1 LITNNKNSLGN
12 KVVLGI
18 KTIFDDLTNKII
30 NKELKKFTVGS
41 TSALFYVFKTDGSFD
56 IVEFIPG
63 ENNTESFYDTY
74 HNHFYNTEFD
84 FSIKICDMLYLNNI
98 QQVNQFY
105 SSNFITKESVEDSIK
120 NIYVQ
125 QLNDLDNKNFVDIAI
140 HFYSNG
146 NVVTIL
152 TSDEFKKSRFSK

>member
-1 LITNNKNSLGN
+1 MISEDKNSLES
-12 KVVLGI
+12 KVVLAI
-18 KTIFDDLTNKII
+18 KTVFDDLTNKII

-63 ENNTESFYDTY
+63 ENNTESFYDAY

-84 FSIKICDMLYLNNI
+84 FSIKICDRLYLNNI

-120 NIYVQ
+120 NIYAQ
-125 QLNDLDNKNFVDIAI
+125 QLNDLDNKNFVDVAS

-152 TSDEFKKSRFSK
+152 TSEEFKKSRFSK

>member
-1 LITNNKNSLGN
+1 MITNNKNSLGN

-41 TSALFYVFKTDGSFD
+41 TSALFYIFKTDGSFD
-56 IVEFIPG
+56 IIEFIPG
-63 ENNTESFYDTY
+63 EHRAESFYDTY
-74 HNHFYNTEFD
+74 HNHFCNSEFD

-98 QQVNQFY
+98 QQLNKFY
-105 SSNFITKESVEDSIK
+105 STNSLTKDLIKESIK
-120 NIYVQ
+120 DICAQ
-125 QLNDLDNKNFVDIAI
+125 QLNNLDDKNYTDTAS

-146 NVVTIL
+146 NVVTIM
-152 TSDEFKKSRFSK
+152 TSEEFKKSRFSK

>member
-1 LITNNKNSLGN
+1 MENRA
-12 KVVLGI
+12 VLGI

-63 ENNTESFYDTY
+63 ENNTESFYDAY
-74 HNHFYNTEFD
+74 HNLFYNSQFD
-84 FSIKICDMLYLNNI
+84 FSIKICDRLYLNNI

-120 NIYVQ
+120 NIYAQ
-125 QLNDLDNKNFVDIAI
+125 QLNDLDNKNFVDVAT

-152 TSDEFKKSRFSK
+152 TSEEFKKSRFSK

>member
-1 LITNNKNSLGN
+1 MITNNKNSLGN

-30 NKELKKFTVGS
+30 NKELKKNTVGS
-41 TSALFYVFKTDGSFD
+41 TSALFYIFKTDGSFD
-56 IVEFIPG
+56 IIEFIPG
-63 ENNTESFYDTY
+63 ENNTESFYDAY
-74 HNHFYNTEFD
+74 HNHFCNSEFD

-98 QQVNQFY
+98 QQLNKFY
-105 SSNFITKESVEDSIK
+105 SSNFITKESVEDSMKEICA
-120 NIYVQ
+120 Q
-125 QLNDLDNKNFVDIAI
+125 QLTDLDNKNFVDVAG

-152 TSDEFKKSRFSK
+152 TSEEFKKSRFSK